1 MKVNRRRFLPIV
13 LLAAPAFAFE
23 DEGVSVQG
31 ELTATPDGRAA
42 LRTADGKLIYLEG
55 DKATVG
61 VLHDARLKGTQFE
74 ALGHLI
80 APDRFEILP
89 IHKRAMFVHKDGKRL
104 MVTYWCDVCGIRSYT
119 PGPCWCCQQET
130 ELDLRDKL

>member
-1 MKVNRRRFLPIV
+1 MTLNRRRFLTIV
-13 LLAAPAFAFE
+13 LLAAPAFGWE
-23 DEGVSVQG
+23 DDGVSVQG
-31 ELTATPDGRAA
+31 ELTTGPDGRPV
-42 LRTADGKLIYLEG
+42 LRTSDGKLIYLDG
-55 DKATVG
+55 DKSTVG
-61 VLHDARLKGTQFE
+61 VLHDVRLKGAQFE
-74 ALGHLI
+74 ALGHFT